1 MSFDPIAEYKKDRE
15 ATERLRVQ
23 IDNLE
28 QTGIDGLNIEDVK
41 ILLEGREKH
50 YASVDRAVEFMASGG
65 ADSLGAAMT
74 ADFARLRGEG

>member
-1 MSFDPIAEYKKDRE
+1 MRDPIESYHKTRE

-28 QTGIDGLNIEDVK
+28 ETGIDGLNIEDVK
-41 ILLEGREKH
+41 ILLEEREEH
-50 YASVDRAVEFMASGG
+50 YATVDRAVQFMSSGG
-65 ADSLGAAMT
+65 ADSLGSAMA